1 MPVACTSRH
10 SSRVRLCRYRVDRE
24 SGGAGAEDL
33 GRAVMRA
40 CDVAN
45 KSGKDRAVKW
55 LYDFEAP
62 IADKITTIAKE
73 MYGADGVTFT
83 SKAKA
88 KLETYT
94 RLVRAVSRAS

>member
-1 MPVACTSRH
+1 
-10 SSRVRLCRYRVDRE
+10 
-24 SGGAGAEDL
+24 
-33 GRAVMRA
+33 MRA